1 MIIDCIAKPY
11 DNFGKSSL
19 GKDAEPVY
27 DCFGNCYEKLDD
39 FHRYSMTLINP
50 DPNKEPAVVTST
62 TLADPVKKCFSEENL
77 FSESFQPLEICG
89 IPFSHVKTV
98 MNYRYIFSVT
108 QVNINRR

>member
-39 FHRYSMTLINP
+39 FHRYAMSL
-50 DPNKEPAVVTST
+50 DPTVAMNLNS
-62 TLADPVKKCFSEENL
+62 KKCYAESAT
-77 FSESFQPLEICG
+77 SESFHPLETCG
-89 IPFSHVKTV
+89 IPFSYVGTV
-98 MNYRYIFSVT
+98 IDYR
-108 QVNINRR
+108 